1 MAHVG
6 AAFAK
11 AAQTLGVTV
20 LTPEYEIVL
29 ALVDFP
35 NLTAEQLQDQSSLSR
50 AGFFNT
56 IERLKS
62 WEIIVSMSDSG
73 DRRRRIY
80 RLSDEMRETILHR
93 FIKYRAD
100 FIDREGHGRDGTH
113 FITKELTARRVKGLD
128 YFTCEFKILFY
139 LFLNSNLPNHA
150 VKSLIDASETK
161 FHTSLKVLLENNL
174 ILVASE
180 AADRRVRLY
189 NISCLARLVMQKLH
203 ADIFEW
209 LDGSEPAALPAVPD
223 ISNGAILTGATERP
237 RFKASPLPR

>member
-6 AAFAK
+6 AIFAK

-62 WEIIVSMSDSG
+62 WKIIVSVSDSG

-80 RLSDEMRETILHR
+80 RLSDEMKETILHR
-93 FIKYRAD
+93 FIRYRSD
-100 FIDREGHGRDGTH
+100 FRDHEGDARDGQR
-113 FITKELTARRVKGLD
+113 FITKELTAKRVKNLE
-128 YFTCEFKILFY
+128 YFTCDFKIMFY
-139 LFLNSNLPNHA
+139 LFLNSNLPNRV
-150 VKSLIDASETK
+150 VKGLVDVSETK

-189 NISCLARLVMQKLH
+189 NISCLARLVLQKLH

-209 LDGSEPAALPAVPD
+209 LDRFEPVALSPAPG
-223 ISNGAILTGATERP
+223 ISKGAMLTGVAVRP
-237 RFKASPLPR
+237 RFKAGPTPQ

>member
-1 MAHVG
+1 VAHVG

-35 NLTAEQLQDQSSLSR
+35 NLTAEQLQDHSSLSR

-62 WEIIVSMSDSG
+62 WKIIVSMSDSG

-93 FIKYRAD
+93 LIRYRAD
-100 FIDREGHGRDGTH
+100 FIDRDGDGQGGQR
-113 FITKELTARRVKGLD
+113 FITKELTAKRVKGLD
-128 YFTCEFKILFY
+128 YFTCEFKVLFY
-139 LFLNSNLPNHA
+139 LFLNSNLPNHV
-150 VKSLIDASETK
+150 VKGLVDASETK

-209 LDGSEPAALPAVPD
+209 LDRFEPFALSPVPGISKGS
-223 ISNGAILTGATERP
+223 ILTSAESLRLKTSPAP
-237 RFKASPLPR
+237 R